1 MEERWNKLVL
11 YRCVYLESIYGDF
24 GGIRAVGNSS
34 VPFLDAFPLTVWVH
48 MDPLLKT
55 CDNKTANVHVL
66 ASVTNLIS
74 VQINKFQ
81 AMFLT
86 KILKQFSEVSTTL

>member
-1 MEERWNKLVL
+1 
-11 YRCVYLESIYGDF
+11 
-24 GGIRAVGNSS
+24 
-34 VPFLDAFPLTVWVH
+34 
-48 MDPLLKT
+48 MDPLLQS
-55 CDNKTANVHVL
+55 DDSKTANVHVL

-86 KILKQFSEVSTTL
+86 KILKQFSEVCITHDLITNFINVDEGFEKNNCTAIKKLTTFLITYHQKTVTFRI